1 LYVPSRAQA
10 QELDDKEQT
19 LNHDNYEYDKK
30 TNELICEGARYRY
43 RGMYTRKNGRKIH
56 SFYNK
61 ELKKKKD
68 VPFYFKERL
77 RMRDKMATEKGKK
90 VYSLRKITVE
100 PVYGNIKQNL
110 GFREFLLRGLE
121 KVKIEMN
128 LACIAHNLQK
138 IWRLSQANAC

>member
-1 LYVPSRAQA
+1 
-10 QELDDKEQT
+10 
-19 LNHDNYEYDKK
+19 
-30 TNELICEGARYRY
+30 
-43 RGMYTRKNGRKIH
+43 
-56 SFYNK
+56 
-61 ELKKKKD
+61 
-68 VPFYFKERL
+68 
-77 RMRDKMATEKGKK
+77 MRDKMKTEKGKK